1 MADQGWGEAIPC
13 DNHGTHQHQHHQHET
28 LVLTSGVA
36 TNEHRL
42 ANSGAF
48 PVMGGTGIPMECEHK
63 KDIVASGAWGSS
75 KHQALPGSYKSS
87 GRKRNRSVH
96 KGPRRAALTGE
107 GIRRTQPRHPPFA
120 RIRAIKFSRLDEDT
134 MRRMSVVDVT
144 QSMVYDR
151 DRPRAHGVN
160 DSLMGPIDRRIRCGT
175 CHYGPG
181 VCEGHPGRIP
191 LPIPVYDEGCLKDLL
206 RVCRTLCVFC
216 CRTVVVM
223 DDVRTRTAVTA
234 LSPDLTPREK
244 VIAMTAIGKLKK
256 TCPRCKMPRPV
267 VKRMKK
273 TIGMQFVFT
282 SAQLASMGDNRA
294 AKAWAEGPWTPA
306 CVLAVLQAVPAEDW
320 RLLGFPEPTDG
331 SDDYAPVRM
340 ILQSHV
346 CPPTSIRYA
355 ISVAENSKM
364 RGQDDLTGI
373 AQLITKSANTI
384 RRLIAKRQER
394 EVLCAYDVFDTIRQ
408 VSGEPPSLK
417 ATASKTPYGATQ
429 EDRKRVKG
437 YVEAARSVYQMAW
450 RSLTG
455 MSGTLMAAKHA
466 DKTNTERM
474 RAVAAGERGA
484 PSGAA
489 ATAAV
494 AAAAASATVAATV
507 VEKTARFVMIA
518 EELVEEAIARSHPQR
533 MNAQKLFITGGVML
547 SRWLHTAHP
556 REVDA
561 MQAAVAA
568 FKRNDGRAA
577 QQAKQRSGKVMRG
590 MAKRLKGKQG
600 RFRGHLQGKRC
611 DQNARSVITPDP
623 TLAPDE
629 IGVPHRIM
637 RRLTIREIVTE
648 YNSERLHASV
658 MKGPNVDGGAT
669 RVMRGDGTVVHLRYH
684 RERHML
690 RLKPGW
696 TVMRHLMDGDVA
708 LFNRQ
713 PSLQKTNIMGFK
725 IVGVP
730 GDTFR
735 MNLSA
740 TTPFNADFD
749 GDEMN
754 IHIVQS
760 ETAEAECRTLMHARW
775 NMTMA
780 QSNGPTMGIVQE
792 SLVGAHLLTRDGT
805 FLTREEMGSLIASVR
820 YPYGIAK
827 ERRLPPPANPD
838 GGPGGAPLWTGK
850 QAFSLVLPSQLFV
863 TRIVRNIAGTGSN
876 DEGVMRE
883 SEELVQIVGGE
894 LIEGILGKAML
905 GPKKGSLVHRIRQDI
920 GDVAAMNFLTDAQ
933 NIVRAWMHT
942 QGFSVGLAD
951 FMLKP
956 DRERALY
963 RDVQSNAMCVDDYSQ
978 RVCEIERALRGAP
991 GGVAMAESKVEEI
1004 IDKGQAR
1011 VTHLVMAEMR
1021 GRIRSLGVAEHD
1033 RVDTTETS
1041 HPWGNRLMQMVWAES
1056 KGGVANLSQILGCVG
1071 QQNVHS
1077 ARVKLNLNADRTLPH
1092 FAHGCRST
1100 WSRGLCARSY
1110 YRGLNPVEQY
1120 MHAMSGREGLVNTA
1134 VTTSETGYMSRK
1146 IRAMLEHI
1154 TATHTGALV
1163 DDRGVCV
1170 QTAYGTDGMDPC
1182 ELEHVQ
1188 VHAITASDSRVL
1200 MVCDKH
1206 EGMARQ
1212 IMRLRDAV
1220 RASRVNVLTP
1230 VISETILLPVRIPS
1244 IVAMV
1249 VGTSVSSKE
1258 DTSSDTHTPVA
1269 VTLDEIHDLSIRTC
1283 AELEHQLGSDTTLAL
1298 RLHVM
1303 WELAHKNLRASAA
1316 KAVGKAD
1323 VVVTYPMLADMCSSI
1338 LQSCTSA
1345 AVEGGTACGV
1355 IAAGSAGAPSTQMS
1369 LDSFHHTGQ
1378 RHVTLQTGVPR
1389 MRELVEASADIR
1401 TPSMI
1406 APIRESALPPRAKKG
1421 APQEEVRA
1429 CEAARRKAANRFARL
1444 LRSLTVKEVV
1454 TDDTIVYDPPPAVV
1468 GVHAESDAACSVVA
1482 QDVLWLS
1489 ETQRIYGNETDL
1501 TTDLCPW
1508 IVRFK
1513 LDRPVLRERGGTPAL
1528 MARAIQR
1535 YCTSA
1540 KIGCIITFSDVTQH
1554 PWVVRLRPIGKDKSE
1569 SDVRLIKALVMA
1581 SATANGM
1588 LGLKIAN
1595 AIERQVH
1602 VVDEQTGE
1610 MIKRTEWAIQTQGS
1624 TLGDLTRVPF
1634 IDWRRSTTNDVH
1646 QVLRTLGIEAARAV
1660 QHHEL
1665 HTLLNTGSS
1674 VDARH
1679 TALIS
1684 DAQTMRGY
1692 ILAATRHGINRID
1705 TGVLQRASFEEMM
1718 DMLEEAA
1725 TYGEVDHLRGVSENI
1740 CVGQVTPVGTGTVA
1754 IQRDIAST
1762 ASIGLRPLSAYKLR
1776 QAEPF
1781 PMNIDTRTGLE
1792 VSRSQARRLPL
1803 SVRASRFEA
1812 EMARRKACVFS
1823 EEARDGE
1830 TPLLTNLYGGTTISS
1845 AAVVARTPQVSRTA
1859 GHSET
1864 PQSQGI
1870 ANGSPAYEITF
1881 DRRSYVPPHLDE
1893 ETKYAEGF
1901 VLVDAHDRPVLM
1913 NGQNSVMQKQV
1924 TAPLNVLTRP
1934 MLVPG
1939 TAVPGGPVNSV
1950 DPVSMAVLLQRI
1962 AQSCGNCT
1970 PHQNSHLDSEDSSPA
1985 TNTEHGSTAEQ
1996 ERADAKPTRGS
2007 SSRTILRNVRVELAS
2022 STGVTYEEWTNASA
2036 FGYNSNSN
2044 GGDGNANTE
2053 PRRQNGAGHSTTA
2066 SSAAT
2071 ATATDT
2077 GTATTGAAPRSW
2089 IPATY
2094 SSSSR
2099 VDPWKGGPVRNARGV
2114 IIHAGGSSV
2123 RAPSVGMAINSLEL
2137 LSVRGQSV
2145 GQGQLRVPQTHVS
2158 ERHDVAFTPDVDV

>member
-1 MADQGWGEAIPC
+1 MGDWGKPIPSSAG
-13 DNHGTHQHQHHQHET
+13 DDRPQSET

-42 ANSGAF
+42 ANSGAM
-48 PVMGGTGIPMECEHK
+48 PVMGGVGVPVECEDGGGGGRHFVK
-63 KDIVASGAWGSS
+63 GRTSYGGHVKAYGTSS
-75 KHQALPGSYKSS
+75 ALPGSYQAT
-87 GRKRNRSVH
+87 GRKRNRGAH

-107 GIRRTQPRHPPFA
+107 GIRRTQPRYPPFA
-120 RIRAIKFSRLDEDT
+120 RIKAIKFSRLDEET
-134 MRRMSVVDVT
+134 LKRMSVVDVT

-223 DDVRTRTAVTA
+223 DDVRTRTAVA
-234 LSPDLTPREK
+234 GLSPDLNARER

-267 VKRMKK
+267 VKRLKK

-282 SAQLASMGDNRA
+282 AAQLSGMGSDSARV
-294 AKAWAEGPWTPA
+294 WAEGPWTPA
-306 CVLAVLQAVPAEDW
+306 CVLSVLQAVPAEDW
-320 RLLGFPEPTDG
+320 QLLGFPKSHDS
-331 SDDYAPVRM
+331 SDLYAPVRM

-373 AQLITKSANTI
+373 AQLITKSANTV
-384 RRLIAKRQER
+384 RRLIAKKQER
-394 EVLCAYDVFDTIRQ
+394 EMLCAHEQRPELQ
-408 VSGEPPSLK
+408 EASGPVPSVK
-417 ATASKTPYGATQ
+417 GSIAQTPYGATQ
-429 EDRKRVKG
+429 EDRKRVRG
-437 YVEAARSVYQMAW
+437 YVEASKSLYQLGWRAVAGAECMISAAR
-450 RSLTG
+450 
-455 MSGTLMAAKHA
+455 HA
-466 DKTNTERM
+466 DRTHNERM

-494 AAAAASATVAATV
+494 AAAAASASVAAAV
-507 VEKTARFVMIA
+507 VEKTAQVVSTA
-518 EELVEEAIARSHPQR
+518 EELVEEVLMRAHPQR
-533 MNAQKLFITGGVML
+533 MNVAKLYITGGVML
-547 SRWLHTAHP
+547 SRWMHTAHP

-561 MQAAVAA
+561 LQSAVAA
-568 FKRNDGRAA
+568 FKRNDGRSA

-629 IGVPHRIM
+629 LGVPHRIM
-637 RRLTIREIVTE
+637 RRLTIREIVTD
-648 YNSERLHASV
+648 YNSERLHGAV
-658 MKGPNVDGGAT
+658 MKGPNVDDGAT

-690 RLKPGW
+690 RLRPGW
-696 TVMRHLMDGDVA
+696 TVMRHLVDGDVA

-730 GDTFR
+730 GDTLR
-735 MNLSA
+735 MNVSA

-760 ETAEAECRTLMHARW
+760 EMAEAESRTLMHARW

-780 QSNGPTMGIVQE
+780 QTNGPTMGIVQE
-792 SLVGAHLLTRDGT
+792 ALLGAHLLTREGT
-805 FLTREEMGSLIASVR
+805 YLSREDMGSLVASIR
-820 YPYGIAK
+820 HPYGRVR
-827 ERRLPPPANPD
+827 ERRLPDPADPS
-838 GGPGGAPLWTGK
+838 GGPGGRPRWTGK
-850 QAFSLVLPSQLFV
+850 QAFSLVLPPQLFA
-863 TRIVRNIAGTGSN
+863 TRFVRNIAGTGGN
-876 DEGVMRE
+876 DERSMRE
-883 SEELVQIVGGE
+883 SEEIVQIIGGE

-905 GPKKGSLVHRIRQDI
+905 GPKRGSLVHRIRQDI

-942 QGFSVGLAD
+942 QGFSVGLTD
-951 FMLKP
+951 FMLACDK
-956 DRERALY
+956 ERALR
-963 RDVQSNAMCVDDYSQ
+963 RDVQFNSGTVDNLSQ
-978 RVCEIERALRGAP
+978 RVSEIDRALRGAP
-991 GGVAMAESKVEEI
+991 GGVAMAESKVEEL

-1011 VTHLVMAEMR
+1011 ITHMIMAEMR
-1021 GRIRSLGVAEHD
+1021 EHIRAKPGREPQPAQRRPQAL
-1033 RVDTTETS
+1033 

-1077 ARVKLNLNADRTLPH
+1077 ARIKMNLNADRTLPH
-1092 FAHGCRST
+1092 FSKGCRSVL
-1100 WSRGLCARSY
+1100 SRGLCARSY
-1110 YRGLNPVEQY
+1110 FRGLNPIEQY

-1170 QTAYGTDGMDPC
+1170 QMAYGTDGMDPC

-1188 VHAITASDSRVL
+1188 VKALTAADERVR
-1200 MVCDKH
+1200 MVCDGH
-1206 EGMARQ
+1206 EPLALAVC
-1212 IMRLRDAV
+1212 RLRDAV
-1220 RASRVNVLTP
+1220 RASRANVLTP
-1230 VISETILLPVRIPS
+1230 VMSETLLLPVRVPS
-1244 IVAMV
+1244 VVAMV
-1249 VGTSVSSKE
+1249 VGVYAAGDGAPEPAGSEAALTTE
-1258 DTSSDTHTPVA
+1258 DIYRQA
-1269 VTLDEIHDLSIRTC
+1269 TLTC
-1283 AELEHQLGSDTTLAL
+1283 RELQAELGADETLAL

-1303 WELAHKNLRASAA
+1303 WELAPRNLYASAA
-1316 KAVGKAD
+1316 KAVGKHHVRMDAG
-1323 VVVTYPMLADMCSSI
+1323 MLQEICMS
-1338 LQSCTSA
+1338 LLRSCTAA

-1355 IAAGSAGAPSTQMS
+1355 IAAGCAGAPSTQMS

-1378 RHVTLQTGVPR
+1378 RHVQLQTGVPR
-1389 MRELVEASADIR
+1389 MRELVEASSDIR

-1406 APIRESALPPRAKKG
+1406 APIRESAMPPRASSG
-1421 APQEEVRA
+1421 ASQEEVKA

-1454 TDDTIVYDPPPAVV
+1454 AEDNIVRDAPAPAP
-1468 GVHAESDAACSVVA
+1468 GPCGSAATAAQGPCTCVE
-1482 QDVLWLS
+1482 QDVSWMS
-1489 ETQRIYGNETDL
+1489 ETQRIFGTEADITA
-1501 TTDLCPW
+1501 DLCPW
-1508 IVRFK
+1508 IIRFK

-1535 YCTSA
+1535 YCTAA
-1540 KIGCIITFSDVTQH
+1540 KIACILTFSDVTQH
-1554 PWVVRLRPIGKDKSE
+1554 PWVVRIRPVGRDKTE
-1569 SDVRLIKALVMA
+1569 ADVRIVKAMIMA
-1581 SATANGM
+1581 SACANGM

-1602 VVDEQTGE
+1602 VIDTATGE
-1610 MIKRTEWAIQTQGS
+1610 MVKRNEWAIQTQGS

-1634 IDWRRSTTNDVH
+1634 IDWRRATTNDVN

-1679 TALIS
+1679 TALIA

-1725 TYGEVDHLRGVSENI
+1725 TYGEVEHLRGVSENI

-1754 IQRDIAST
+1754 LQRDIASM
-1762 ASIGLRPLSAYKLR
+1762 ASIGLRPHTAHKLR
-1776 QAEPF
+1776 EAEPF
-1781 PMNIDTRTGLE
+1781 PMNIDTRTGLAMT
-1792 VSRSQARRLPL
+1792 RAQARRLPL
-1803 SVRASRFEA
+1803 SARATRFEA

-1823 EEARDGE
+1823 EEAREGQ
-1830 TPLLTNLYGGTTISS
+1830 TPFLTMVSTRGGARVPSASMPPRAAERDPAPHGTIM
-1845 AAVVARTPQVSRTA
+1845 
-1859 GHSET
+1859 
-1864 PQSQGI
+1864 
-1870 ANGSPAYEITF
+1870 YEITF
-1881 DRRSYVPPHLDE
+1881 DRKAYVPPHLDANAAGDE
-1893 ETKYAEGF
+1893 AY
-1901 VLVDAHDRPVLM
+1901 VLVGEDDEPVVFT
-1913 NGQNSVMQKQV
+1913 GRNSVMQQQA
-1924 TAPLNVLTRP
+1924 TAALNVTTRP
-1934 MLVPG
+1934 MLAPG
-1939 TAVPGGPVNSV
+1939 IAVPGGPVNSV

-1962 AQSCGNCT
+1962 AMTCGNV
-1970 PHQNSHLDSEDSSPA
+1970 PP
-1985 TNTEHGSTAEQ
+1985 
-1996 ERADAKPTRGS
+1996 RGGGACAGGDGAGAGGEGGWGQQVLGAAPKN
-2007 SSRTILRNVRVELAS
+2007 ILRNVRVELSSAS
-2022 STGVTYEEWTNASA
+2022 GVTYEEWTNASA
-2036 FGYNSNSN
+2036 YGSPEAS
-2044 GGDGNANTE
+2044 ATAL
-2053 PRRQNGAGHSTTA
+2053 PAPTPPATTTTTTTA
-2066 SSAAT
+2066 
-2071 ATATDT
+2071 
-2077 GTATTGAAPRSW
+2077 AAPRTW

-2099 VDPWKGGPVRNARGV
+2099 IDPWKGGPVRNARGV
-2114 IIHAGGSSV
+2114 IIHAGGSASSGV
-2123 RAPSVGMAINSLEL
+2123 APL
-2137 LSVRGQSV
+2137 LSSAAASTSHRG
-2145 GQGQLRVPQTHVS
+2145 TFTKA
-2158 ERHDVAFTPDVDV
+2158 VASTASPFLFSPEHE